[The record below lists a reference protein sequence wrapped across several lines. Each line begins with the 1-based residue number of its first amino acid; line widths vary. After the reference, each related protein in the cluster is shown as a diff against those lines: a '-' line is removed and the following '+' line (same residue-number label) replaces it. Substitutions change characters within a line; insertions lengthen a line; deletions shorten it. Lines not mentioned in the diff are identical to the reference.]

1 MKKPGKKYG
10 LQPKKKLAASA
21 FGAHEEEDDEEESMS
36 AQEQVN
42 HAILQAQASEA
53 RKKKAQATYDQAL
66 AEDSSVFEYD
76 GVYDAMQEK
85 RAASAQARKKKE
97 AKREPKYINNI
108 LKMAEYKK
116 REEERVKERVEARER
131 LKELE
136 EFGETEKFVTSA
148 YKKKLQEWQ
157 ALDAEDARQAAIEAK
172 QDVRK
177 KDNMD
182 SFYVNL
188 MHDNVSMGNMLD
200 KVNPVSPDGDA
211 EAAGRAT
218 RGEDAA
224 GARNGRGV
232 DGSGGDGDGIELGI
246 AGGTQMTFES
256 AMASKEEAA
265 QPRQPRG
272 VKRSDGKAEAKRRED
287 AAIAKA
293 AEREQVKMA
302 RKNDEASVAAAKERY
317 LARKAAA
324 AAQ

>member
-1 MKKPGKKYG
+1 MGYVPLNGWA
-10 LQPKKKLAASA
+10 PRTHWD
-21 FGAHEEEDDEEESMS
+21 FG
-36 AQEQVN
+36 
-42 HAILQAQASEA
+42 QAQ
-53 RKKKAQATYDQAL
+53 
-66 AEDSSVFEYD
+66 
-76 GVYDAMQEK
+76 
-85 RAASAQARKKKE
+85 
-97 AKREPKYINNI
+97 PC
-108 LKMAEYKK
+108 
-116 REEERVKERVEARER
+116 
-131 LKELE
+131 
-136 EFGETEKFVTSA
+136 
-148 YKKKLQEWQ
+148 KKKLQEWQ

-256 AMASKEEAA
+256 AIASKEEATA
-265 QPRQPRG
+265 ATWG
-272 VKRSDGKAEAKRRED
+272 EA
-287 AAIAKA
+287 
-293 AEREQVKMA
+293 
-302 RKNDEASVAAAKERY
+302 
-317 LARKAAA
+317 L
-324 AAQ
+324 